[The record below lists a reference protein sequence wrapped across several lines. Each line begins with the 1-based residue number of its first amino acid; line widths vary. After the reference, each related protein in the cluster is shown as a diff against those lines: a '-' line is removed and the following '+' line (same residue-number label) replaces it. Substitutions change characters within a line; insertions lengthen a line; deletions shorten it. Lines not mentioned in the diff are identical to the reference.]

1 MALKP
6 TQRPQPTL
14 VGSANEHVREG
25 NDMTALR
32 AGVAGFTE
40 RDTDGALWKRIDVSI
55 ILLTIGMLSIG
66 LITVFSATRG
76 VVNPEIDVP
85 DTSFLERQFI
95 FVGIGSFLAVLV
107 AAVDYRKT
115 RALIPVIYGATVALL
130 IGLFFF
136 GSVFNGARSWYSF
149 GFVTIQPSEFGKLT
163 LVVAL
168 ASWFS
173 SVNTRNGL
181 PFVNIMLG
189 LGIAGVMATFVLL
202 QPDFGTV
209 MVYGAIVGGIAVVAG
224 IALRHV
230 AVVLS
235 MVVFAIWVMVQRD
248 FVQGYQIERFTA
260 FVDPENADR
269 FNVDQSEIAIGSGGL
284 TGQGLFQG
292 TQNLSSLVPEKETDF
307 IFSVLGE
314 ELGFAGAG
322 TLLGLYALLLL
333 RIWRIAH
340 LAEDEFGRLI
350 CVGVFSMF
358 LFQAFQAIGMNMGMM
373 PVTGIPLPLISFGG
387 SSMLTSLMAL
397 GLVENVHAHRL
408 R

>member
-1 MALKP
+1 
-6 TQRPQPTL
+6 
-14 VGSANEHVREG
+14 
-25 NDMTALR
+25 MTALR
-32 AGVAGFTE
+32 AGTAGFTE
-40 RDTDGALWKRIDVSI
+40 RDTDGPLWQRLDVSI
-55 ILLTIGMLSIG
+55 ILAAIGMLCIG
-66 LITVFSATRG
+66 VVTVFSATRG
-76 VVNPEIDVP
+76 VVNPEVDVA
-85 DTSFLERQFI
+85 DTSFLERQLI
-95 FVGIGSFLAVLV
+95 FVGFGTFLAGIT
-107 AAVDYRKT
+107 ASIDYRKT
-115 RALIPVIYGATVALL
+115 RPFIPLIYGVTVVLL
-130 IGLFFF
+130 VGLFAF
-136 GSVFNGARSWYSF
+136 GSTFNGATSWYSF
-149 GFVTIQPSEFGKLT
+149 GFVTIQPSEFAKLT
-163 LVVAL
+163 LIVAL

-173 SVNTRNGL
+173 SVNTRDGL
-181 PFVNIMLG
+181 PFVNVMLG
-189 LGIAGVMATFVLL
+189 LGIAGVLAALVLV

-209 MVYGAIVGGIAVVAG
+209 MVYAAIVGGIVVVAG

-230 AVVLS
+230 AAVLG
-235 MVVFAIWVMVQRD
+235 MVVFAIWLMVQRD

-269 FNVDQSEIAIGSGGL
+269 FNVDQSEIAIGSGGI

-314 ELGFAGAG
+314 ELGFIGAG
-322 TLLGLYALLLL
+322 SLLALYAFLLL
-333 RIWRIAH
+333 RIWRVAH
-340 LAEDEFGRLI
+340 LAEDEYGRLI

-387 SSMLTSLMAL
+387 SSMLASLMAL